1 MKTIIIT
8 LLALVTVSSYAA
20 TIEVQNNVLKSE
32 IAEYLNKNLV
42 RCTLDIGNEI
52 FYVEKVQKKEIRI
65 DQGITDVEYT
75 IDVTYD
81 AVRNDVLTNTV
92 RVVLLDADFSNYK
105 NYEERLSM
113 KITYDQNNFCN

>member
-1 MKTIIIT
+1 MKTIMIALLT
-8 LLALVTVSSYAA
+8 LATVSSYAA
-20 TIEVQNNVLKSE
+20 SIEVQNNVLKSE

-42 RCTLDIGNEI
+42 KCTLDIGNEV
-52 FYVEKVQKKEIRI
+52 FYVKKVQKKEIRV

-81 AVRNDVLTNTV
+81 AVRNDVLTNNF
-92 RVVLLDADFSNYK
+92 RVVILDSDFSNYN